1 MDNNNKFDYENKN
14 KNEKIIEHFSGH
26 DAGLYL
32 SICCVIILIILLI
45 ISLFSQNGIQ
55 SFFTGAAIITLFQLL
70 GSLFGGLFQ
79 QGGSN
84 IKSRFNIG
92 E

>member
-1 MDNNNKFDYENKN
+1 MDNNKFDYDN

-32 SICCVIILIILLI
+32 SICCVIMLIILLI

-55 SFFTGAAIITLFQLL
+55 SFFTGGAIITLFQLL
-70 GSLFGGLFQ
+70 GTLFEGLFQ
-79 QGGSN
+79 QGGN
-84 IKSRFNIG
+84 IKSRFDFG